1 MRESDALILILI
13 PKYRHFKRWN
23 AIIKNMAQGMSNT
36 YTVTHYVKTTI
47 LILKNWFWKNQIG
60 LVISR
65 NLIFW
70 EREISKK
77 IPFLRNECCINIFQ
91 NSFLEFFNLLIFGQC
106 EIFEFEDF
114 FGIFSINWTN
124 SKDCRYQWSLVSDKM
139 IRLDSLTIEW
149 PGHQLLHH
157 QMNFVL
163 NHDGWLSNDDY
174 RHQREDNMSDG
185 GLLV

>member
-91 NSFLEFFNLLIFGQC
+91 NSFLEFLEFVNFWTVWNLWIWRLFWNIF
-106 EIFEFEDF
+106 
-114 FGIFSINWTN
+114 
-124 SKDCRYQWSLVSDKM
+124 
-139 IRLDSLTIEW
+139 
-149 PGHQLLHH
+149 HQLDKF
-157 QMNFVL
+157 Q
-163 NHDGWLSNDDY
+163 GLSISMEP
-174 RHQREDNMSDG
+174 R
-185 GLLV
+185 